1 MEKRISKV
9 RALLTKNL
17 IKTQALAKELATSI
31 IQVFNS
37 VYTLY
42 KYTESAR
49 KIARHPAALPNFTH
63 TPTTFFS

>member
-1 MEKRISKV
+1 MEKRMSKV